1 MNPTKFDSYHGQNIL
16 VFEEFH
22 SQIAIPDML
31 NLLDIYPIQL
41 PARYSDRTACYTNVY
56 IISNLPLELQYT
68 DVQAFDIKT
77 WNAFIRRISCIKE
90 FKQDGR
96 IIEHNKRSIFMK
108 KKQQTTSAS
117 NYSLLQVFYRIRRFH
132 ENLKCNVQLQK
143 QFL

>member
-1 MNPTKFDSYHGQNIL
+1 
-16 VFEEFH
+16 
-22 SQIAIPDML
+22 ML

-96 IIEHNKRSIFMK
+96 IIEHNKK
-108 KKQQTTSAS
+108 E
-117 NYSLLQVFYRIRRFH
+117 YFH
-132 ENLKCNVQLQK
+132 EEETTNN
-143 QFL
+143 